1 VIFAGLL
8 AAHLAKF
15 CARPATLVED
25 LRILPGRTGLAAAS
39 LSVLLLAAVIVPYS
53 AFLATAL
60 LFAGLIWHAILA
72 ALMVRVFLAGPRE
85 QRKTTPAWHLSF
97 VGFIVAPL
105 SAGPLGYTGLA
116 QGLLVAT
123 MVIAVA
129 IYWISAL
136 QLRASGTPPPL
147 RPLLA
152 IHLAPFSLFGTTCV
166 LQGMMAPAILFAA
179 LATAVLVVLLT
190 RARYLTVAGFSPLW
204 GAFTFPAAAY
214 AGLMLALA
222 GQGAP
227 FRLAGAIALIAA
239 TIIVPLIAARV
250 LRMWARG
257 ILATRTNA
265 AVA

>member
-1 VIFAGLL
+1 
-8 AAHLAKF
+8 
-15 CARPATLVED
+15 
-25 LRILPGRTGLAAAS
+25 
-39 LSVLLLAAVIVPYS
+39 
-53 AFLATAL
+53 
-60 LFAGLIWHAILA
+60 
-72 ALMVRVFLAGPRE
+72 
-85 QRKTTPAWHLSF
+85 
-97 VGFIVAPL
+97 
-105 SAGPLGYTGLA
+105 
-116 QGLLVAT
+116 
-123 MVIAVA
+123 
-129 IYWISAL
+129 
-136 QLRASGTPPPL
+136 
-147 RPLLA
+147 
-152 IHLAPFSLFGTTCV
+152 
-166 LQGMMAPAILFAA
+166 MMAPAILFAA